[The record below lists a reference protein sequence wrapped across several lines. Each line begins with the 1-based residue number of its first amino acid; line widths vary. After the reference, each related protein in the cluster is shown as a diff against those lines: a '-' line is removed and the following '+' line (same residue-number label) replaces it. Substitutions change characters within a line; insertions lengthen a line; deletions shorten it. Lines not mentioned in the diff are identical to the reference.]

1 MTSEELR
8 SLFKGYLE
16 EMGAN
21 QDPEIAARAFY
32 EELEAAMPI
41 QIETFICEE
50 CNEEK
55 PWSEGSDSSPECD
68 DCWAKKEENTHG

>member
-1 MTSEELR
+1 MTSEEL
-8 SLFKGYLE
+8 SALFKNYME
-16 EMGAN
+16 DMGD
-21 QDPEIAARAFY
+21 QDPEVAARAFY
-32 EELEAAMPI
+32 EELDVAM
-41 QIETFICEE
+41 QQDTYICEE

>member
-1 MTSEELR
+1 MTSVELTA
-8 SLFKGYLE
+8 LFSGYLE

-32 EELEAAMPI
+32 EGVEFAQQE
-41 QIETFICEE
+41 ETYICEQ

-55 PWSEGSDSSPECD
+55 PWANGGAESPECD
-68 DCWAKKEENTHG
+68 ECWAKNQESVGENL